1 MSWIAWAAR
10 HWNGTHFQQR
20 RPENLMSRSAI
31 SMFVVA
37 AIGFC
42 VGDAP
47 CVMAG
52 EVDPQVTVFLNRYC
66 IDCHGSTKP
75 KGDFR
80 VDALKIAKNEAD
92 AENWQLVLVN
102 LQLGEMPP
110 KDARQPKPAEVEQV
124 TTWIQNE
131 LSRAA
136 AELKGTV
143 GEVVLRRLNR
153 VEYENT
159 IADLFD
165 VHGDFAVGFPED
177 LREHGFD
184 NNGAA
189 LMLSAA
195 QMQEYM
201 KAADFILARAIAPAK
216 RPETVSKTLTLH
228 DGNRRAIE
236 LTRKGLADRLANFDR
251 LTPQEKANTRKMEE
265 AAKADPESHGYRFP
279 VLDNGELRPPK
290 PTDGPH
296 LDAVMT
302 VQNYFS
308 GEPQLGLP
316 AGRGWY
322 RVKAV
327 AYALKNGGKP
337 ARLKFTV
344 HEGYSG
350 KLPKAESVFA
360 FTDEQPREVEARYYL
375 EPGDRV
381 VFTIMDGAPH
391 SQGRTMIDQPGPF
404 IAIRS
409 FSIEG
414 PMYESWPPKGHRT
427 LFGDIDPAQPTP
439 EKAAAIAAHLAPKL
453 FRRPVDAA
461 AVAKYRSLF
470 EKFTKTMKPDDAL
483 RGMLVAM
490 LVSPRFL
497 YHEEPPNGPDAY
509 AIAARMSYFLWRS
522 TPDDELLKAA
532 GRGLGFQPDK
542 TRGLG
547 FQPDKPQGN
556 ADRQDAYPTLLDAN
570 KRRAQAERML
580 ADPRSQRFVKDFTG
594 QWLRVR
600 EVGVMKANADLYPE
614 YDAELEAAMR
624 AETEQFIAEMFRRD
638 LPLANLIDS
647 DWAMLNQRLAKHY
660 GIEGVVGPDFR
671 RVSLDKSK
679 TVRGGLLTHA
689 SIHAVTSNGSTTS
702 PVIRGAWMLE
712 KFLGTPAPP
721 PPPDVPAIEPD
732 IRGATTIQEQLA
744 KHRDIASC
752 NSCHRK
758 IDPLG
763 FALENFDVIGGW
775 RENYRALVEPRP
787 GARAKLSDGP
797 RVNSA
802 DEWEGVGQFNSFEEF
817 RELVK
822 TREDLV
828 TQNLTHQL
836 ATFGLGR
843 TPGFA
848 DRQPLKAI
856 ATNIQEKK
864 SGMKS
869 LVLDLISSP
878 VFASP

>member
-1 MSWIAWAAR
+1 MSRIAWAAR

-20 RPENLMSRSAI
+20 RLEKLMIRSAI
-31 SMFVVA
+31 TMFVVA

-42 VGDAP
+42 VGDAQ

-52 EVDPQVTVFLNRYC
+52 EVDPQVTAFLNRYC
-66 IDCHGSTKP
+66 VDCHGPTKP

-80 VDALKIAKNEAD
+80 VDALKIAMNAAD
-92 AENWQLVLVN
+92 AENWQLVLDN

-110 KDARQPKPAEVEQV
+110 RDAKQPTPAEVEKV
-124 TTWIQNE
+124 TGWIQSE
-131 LSRAA
+131 ISRAA
-136 AELKGTV
+136 SVLKGTG

-153 VEYENT
+153 VEYANT

-165 VHGDFAVGFPED
+165 VHGDFTAGFPED

-184 NNGAA
+184 NNGSA
-189 LMLSAA
+189 LMHSAA

-201 KAADFILARAIAPAK
+201 KAAEFVLARAIAPAK
-216 RPETVSKTLTLH
+216 RPETVSKTMTLH
-228 DGNRRAIE
+228 EGNRKGIE
-236 LTRKGLADRLANFDR
+236 IARKGLEDRLANFDK
-251 LTPQEKANTRKMEE
+251 LGPVEQKHTLQIQA
-265 AAKADPESHGYRFP
+265 AAKDDPAYGYRFP
-279 VLDNGELRPPK
+279 VRENGELRPPK

-327 AYALKNGGKP
+327 AYTLKNDGKP

-350 KLPKAESVFA
+350 KLPKAESVFT

-414 PMYESWPPKGHRT
+414 SVFESWPPTGHRT
-427 LFGDIDPAQPTP
+427 LFGEIDPSQLTP
-439 EKAAAIAAHLAPKL
+439 EKAEAIAAHLAPKL

-461 AVAKYRSLF
+461 AVAKYRALF
-470 EKFTKTMKPDDAL
+470 EKFTKSMTPDEAL
-483 RGMLVAM
+483 RGMLTAM

-497 YHEEPPNGPDAY
+497 YHEEPPSGPDAF
-509 AIAARMSYFLWRS
+509 AIASRMSYFLWRS

-532 GRGLGFQPDK
+532 
-542 TRGLG
+542 
-547 FQPDKPQGN
+547 
-556 ADRQDAYPTLLDAN
+556 ADGSLLDGT
-570 KRRAQAERML
+570 KRRTQAERML
-580 ADPRSQRFVKDFTG
+580 ADPRSARFVKDFTG

-600 EVGVMKANADLYPE
+600 EVGMMKANAELYPE
-614 YDAELEAAMR
+614 YDDELEAAMR
-624 AETEQFIAEMFRRD
+624 GETEHFIAEMFQRD

-647 DWAMLNQRLAKHY
+647 DWTMLNERLAKHY
-660 GIEGVVGPDFR
+660 AIDGVVGPDFR

-702 PVIRGAWMLE
+702 PVIRGTWMLE

-732 IRGATTIQEQLA
+732 IRGATTIKQQLA

-752 NSCHRK
+752 ASCHRK
-758 IDPLG
+758 IDPPG

-775 RENYRALVEPRP
+775 RDHYRALVEPMP

-797 RVNSA
+797 PVDSA
-802 DEWEGVGQFNSFEEF
+802 DEWAGVGQFSNFQEF

-822 TREDLV
+822 KREDLV

-836 ATFGLGR
+836 ATFALGR
-843 TPGFA
+843 APGFT
-848 DRQPLKAI
+848 DRQPLNDI
-856 ATNIQEKK
+856 ATHVREKQ

-869 LVLDLISSP
+869 LVLDIVSSL
-878 VFASP
+878 VFTNP

>member
-1 MSWIAWAAR
+1 MRLFSPIFFIVSFLLSVSSAEAA
-10 HWNGTHFQQR
+10 
-20 RPENLMSRSAI
+20 
-31 SMFVVA
+31 
-37 AIGFC
+37 
-42 VGDAP
+42 
-47 CVMAG
+47 
-52 EVDPQVTVFLNRYC
+52 DPAVPPRVTAFLQTYC
-66 IDCHGSTKP
+66 INCHGATKP
-75 KGDFR
+75 KGDLR
-80 VDALKIAKNEAD
+80 VDALKIAANAAD
-92 AENWQLVLVN
+92 VENWQLVLDN

-110 KDARQPKPAEVEQV
+110 KDAKQPQQAEVEQV
-124 TTWIQNE
+124 TSWIQNE

-136 AELKGTV
+136 AELKGTG

-165 VHGDFAVGFPED
+165 VHGNFAAGFPDD

-184 NNGAA
+184 NNGGA
-189 LMLSAA
+189 LMLSSA

-201 KAADFILARAIAPAK
+201 KAADFILARAVATSQ
-216 RPETVSKTLTLH
+216 RPPTVTRTFTLH

-236 LTRKGLADRLANFDR
+236 GARKNLADRLAKFDS

-265 AAKADPESHGYRFP
+265 AVKANPDSHGYRFP
-279 VLDNGELRPPK
+279 VLEDGELRLPK

-308 GEPQLGLP
+308 GEPTLAYPGRS
-316 AGRGWY
+316 AGWCK
-322 RVKAV
+322 VKAV
-327 AYALKNGGKP
+327 AYAQKNAGKP
-337 ARLKFTV
+337 VRLKFTA
-344 HEGYSG
+344 EKPFLGL
-350 KLPKAESVFA
+350 LPKAETVFT
-360 FTDEQPREVEARYYL
+360 FTDDQPREVEATYYL

-381 VFTIMDGAPH
+381 LFRMIDGAPH

-414 PMYESWPPKGHRT
+414 PIFESWPPRGHRT

-439 EKAAAIAAHLAPKL
+439 QKAAAIAAHLGPKL
-453 FRRPVDAA
+453 FRRPVDDKT
-461 AVAKYRSLF
+461 VAKYRVLF
-470 EKFTKTMKPDDAL
+470 EKLTQTMTPDESL
-483 RGMLVAM
+483 RGMLATM

-497 YHEEPPNGPDAY
+497 YHEEPPSGPDAF
-509 AIAARMSYFLWRS
+509 AIASRMSYFLWRS
-522 TPDDELLKAA
+522 TPDEELLSAA
-532 GRGLGFQPDK
+532 
-542 TRGLG
+542 
-547 FQPDKPQGN
+547 
-556 ADRQDAYPTLLDAN
+556 ADDSLLDPA
-570 KRRAQAERML
+570 KRRVQAERML
-580 ADPRSQRFVKDFTG
+580 ADPRSGRFLKDFTG

-600 EVGVMKANADLYPE
+600 EVGMMKANADLYPE
-614 YDAELEAAMR
+614 YDDELEAAMR
-624 AETEQFIAEMFRRD
+624 GETEYFIAEMFRRD
-638 LPLANLIDS
+638 LPIGNLIDS
-647 DWAMLNQRLAKHY
+647 DWTMLNERLARHY
-660 GIEGVVGPDFR
+660 KIEGVAGTDFR

-702 PVIRGAWMLE
+702 PVIRGAWVLE

-732 IRGATTIQEQLA
+732 IRGATTIKEQLA
-744 KHRDIASC
+744 KHRTIASC

-775 RENYRALVEPRP
+775 RDHYRALVEPRP

-797 RVNSA
+797 PVDSA
-802 DEWEGVGQFNSFEEF
+802 DEWAGVGQFDSFQEF

-822 TREDLV
+822 KREDLV
-828 TQNLTHQL
+828 ALNLTHQL
-836 ATFGLGR
+836 ATFALGR
-843 TPGFA
+843 VPGFA
-848 DRQPLKAI
+848 DRQPLKSI
-856 ATNIQEKK
+856 ATNVREKK

-869 LVLDLISSP
+869 LVLDIVSSS
-878 VFASP
+878 VFVSR

>member
-1 MSWIAWAAR
+1 MSRIAWAAR

-20 RPENLMSRSAI
+20 RLEKLMIRSAI
-31 SMFVVA
+31 TMFVVA

-42 VGDAP
+42 VGDAQ

-52 EVDPQVTVFLNRYC
+52 EVDPQVTAFLNRYC
-66 IDCHGSTKP
+66 VDCHGATKP
-75 KGDFR
+75 KADFQIGQ
-80 VDALKIAKNEAD
+80 LKVSANQAD
-92 AENWQLVLVN
+92 AENWQLVLDN
-102 LQLGEMPP
+102 LQLDEMPP
-110 KDARQPKPAEVEQV
+110 RDAKQPTPAEVEKV
-124 TTWIQNE
+124 TAWIQSE
-131 LSRAA
+131 ISRAA
-136 AELKGTV
+136 SVLKGTG

-153 VEYENT
+153 VEYANT

-165 VHGDFAVGFPED
+165 VHGDFTAGFPED

-184 NNGAA
+184 NNGGA

-201 KAADFILARAIAPAK
+201 KAAEFILARAIAPAK
-216 RPETVSKTLTLH
+216 RPETVSKAMTLH
-228 DGNRRAIE
+228 EGNRKGIE
-236 LTRKGLADRLANFDR
+236 LARKELEGRLANFDKLGAVEQKR
-251 LTPQEKANTRKMEE
+251 TLQIQA
-265 AAKADPESHGYRFP
+265 AAKDDPAYGYRFP
-279 VLDNGELRPPK
+279 VRENGLLRPPK
-290 PTDGPH
+290 PDDGPH

-302 VQNYFS
+302 VQQYFS
-308 GEPQLGLP
+308 GEPQFGLP

-327 AYALKNGGKP
+327 AYALKNDGKP
-337 ARLKFTV
+337 TRLKFTV
-344 HEGYSG
+344 EEGYSG
-350 KLPKAESVFA
+350 KLPKAVSVFA

-404 IAIRS
+404 IAIRT

-414 PMYESWPPKGHRT
+414 PVFESWPPKGHRT
-427 LFGDIDPAQPTP
+427 LFGEIDPSQLTP
-439 EKAAAIAAHLAPKL
+439 EKAEAIAAHLAPKL

-461 AVAKYRSLF
+461 AVAKYRALF
-470 EKFTKTMKPDDAL
+470 EKFTKSMTPDEAL
-483 RGMLVAM
+483 RGMLTAM

-509 AIAARMSYFLWRS
+509 AIASRMSYFLWRS
-522 TPDDELLKAA
+522 TPDDELLTAA
-532 GRGLGFQPDK
+532 
-542 TRGLG
+542 
-547 FQPDKPQGN
+547 
-556 ADRQDAYPTLLDAN
+556 ADSSLLDGT
-570 KRRAQAERML
+570 KRRTQAERML
-580 ADPRSQRFVKDFTG
+580 ADPRSARFVKDFTG

-600 EVGVMKANADLYPE
+600 EVGMMKANAELYPE
-614 YDAELEAAMR
+614 YDDELEAAMR
-624 AETEQFIAEMFRRD
+624 GETEHFIAEMFRRD

-647 DWAMLNQRLAKHY
+647 DWTMLNERLAKHY
-660 GIEGVVGPDFR
+660 AIDGVVGPDFR

-702 PVIRGAWMLE
+702 PVIRGTWMLE

-732 IRGATTIQEQLA
+732 IRGATTIKQQLA

-752 NSCHRK
+752 ASCHRK
-758 IDPLG
+758 IDPPG

-775 RENYRALVEPRP
+775 RVHYRALVEPMP
-787 GARAKLSDGP
+787 GARAKLSDGSP
-797 RVNSA
+797 VDSA
-802 DEWEGVGQFNSFEEF
+802 DEWAGVGQFSNFQEF

-822 TREDLV
+822 KREDLV

-836 ATFGLGR
+836 FTFALGR
-843 TPGFA
+843 APGFA
-848 DRQPLKAI
+848 DRQPLKDI
-856 ATNIQEKK
+856 ATHVREKQ

-869 LVLDLISSP
+869 LVLDIVSSP
-878 VFASP
+878 VFTNP

>member
-1 MSWIAWAAR
+1 MI
-10 HWNGTHFQQR
+10 
-20 RPENLMSRSAI
+20 RSAI

-37 AIGFC
+37 AIGFW
-42 VGDAP
+42 VGDAQ

-52 EVDPQVTVFLNRYC
+52 EVDPQVTAFLNRYC
-66 IDCHGSTKP
+66 VECHGATKP
-75 KGDFR
+75 KGDFPIGQ
-80 VDALKIAKNEAD
+80 LKVSANRAD
-92 AENWQLVLVN
+92 AENWQLVLDN
-102 LQLGEMPP
+102 LLLGEMPP
-110 KDARQPKPAEVEQV
+110 RDAKQPQPAEVEQV
-124 TTWIQNE
+124 TGWIQTE

-136 AELKGTV
+136 EELKGT
-143 GEVVLRRLNR
+143 GDEVVLRRLNR

-159 IADLFD
+159 VADLFD
-165 VHGDFAVGFPED
+165 VHGNFAAGFPDD

-189 LMLSAA
+189 LMLSAS

-201 KAADFILARAIAPAK
+201 KAADFILTRAIAPSQ
-216 RPETVSKTLTLH
+216 RPQTVNRTFTLH

-236 LTRKGLADRLANFDR
+236 GARKNLADRLAKFDS
-251 LTPQEKANTRKMEE
+251 LTPQEKANTLKMEE
-265 AAKADPESHGYRFP
+265 AARANPDSHGYRFP

-308 GEPQLGLP
+308 GEPQVGLP

-327 AYALKNGGKP
+327 AYAMKNDGKT

-360 FTDEQPREVEARYYL
+360 FSDDQPREVEAHYYM

-381 VFTIMDGAPH
+381 VFTIIDGAPH

-409 FSIEG
+409 FNIEG
-414 PMYESWPPKGHRT
+414 PVYESWPPRGHRT
-427 LFGDIDPAQPTP
+427 LFGDIDPTQPTP
-439 EKAAAIAAHLAPKL
+439 ESAAAIAAHLAPKL
-453 FRRPVDAA
+453 FRRPVDDH
-461 AVAKYRSLF
+461 AVAKYQALY
-470 EKFTKTMKPDDAL
+470 EKFAKTMKPDEAL
-483 RGMLVAM
+483 RGMLTAM
-490 LVSPRFL
+490 LVSSRFL

-509 AIAARMSYFLWRS
+509 AIASRMSYFLWRS
-522 TPDDELLKAA
+522 TPDDELLRAA
-532 GRGLGFQPDK
+532 
-542 TRGLG
+542 
-547 FQPDKPQGN
+547 
-556 ADRQDAYPTLLDAN
+556 ADGSLLDPA
-570 KRRAQAERML
+570 KRRIQAARML
-580 ADPRSQRFVKDFTG
+580 ADPRSGRFLKDFTG

-600 EVGVMKANADLYPE
+600 EVGVMKPSADLYPE
-614 YDAELEAAMR
+614 YDLELEAAMR
-624 AETEQFIAEMFRRD
+624 GETEHFIEEMFRRD
-638 LPLANLIDS
+638 LPLSNLIDS
-647 DWAMLNQRLAKHY
+647 DWTMLNERLARHY
-660 GIEGVVGPDFR
+660 KIEGVAGPDFR

-689 SIHAVTSNGSTTS
+689 SVHTITSNGTVTS
-702 PVIRGAWMLE
+702 PVARGTWMLE

-732 IRGATTIQEQLA
+732 IRGATTIKEQLA
-744 KHRDIASC
+744 KHRTIASC

-763 FALENFDVIGGW
+763 FALESFDVVGGW
-775 RENYRALVEPRP
+775 RENYRALVEWKP

-797 RVNSA
+797 PVDSA
-802 DEWEGVGQFNSFEEF
+802 DEWEGVGRFASFQEF

-822 TREDLV
+822 KREDLV
-828 TQNLTHQL
+828 VQNLTHHL
-836 ATFGLGR
+836 ATFALGR

-848 DRQPLKAI
+848 DRQPLRTI
-856 ATNIQEKK
+856 ATNIREKK
-864 SGMKS
+864 NGMKS
-869 LVLDLISSP
+869 LVLDIVSSQ
-878 VFASP
+878 VFTNP

>member
-1 MSWIAWAAR
+1 MI
-10 HWNGTHFQQR
+10 
-20 RPENLMSRSAI
+20 RSAI

-42 VGDAP
+42 VGDAQ

-52 EVDPQVTVFLNRYC
+52 EVDPQVTAFLNRYC
-66 IDCHGSTKP
+66 VECHGATKP
-75 KGDFR
+75 KGDFPIGQ
-80 VDALKIAKNEAD
+80 LKVSANRAD
-92 AENWQLVLVN
+92 AENWQLVLDN
-102 LQLGEMPP
+102 LLLGEMPP
-110 KDARQPKPAEVEQV
+110 RDAKQPQPAEVEQV
-124 TTWIQNE
+124 TGWIQTE

-136 AELKGTV
+136 EELKGT
-143 GEVVLRRLNR
+143 GDEVVLRRLNR

-159 IADLFD
+159 VADLFD
-165 VHGDFAVGFPED
+165 VHGNFAAGFPDD

-201 KAADFILARAIAPAK
+201 KAADFILTRAIAPSQ
-216 RPETVSKTLTLH
+216 RPQTVNRTFTLH

-236 LTRKGLADRLANFDR
+236 GARKNLADRLAKFDS
-251 LTPQEKANTRKMEE
+251 LTPQEKANTLKMEE
-265 AAKADPESHGYRFP
+265 AARANPDSHGYRFP
-279 VLDNGELRPPK
+279 VLDNGELRPPR

-308 GEPQLGLP
+308 GEPQVGLP

-322 RVKAV
+322 RVKV
-327 AYALKNGGKP
+327 MAYAMKNDGKT

-360 FTDEQPREVEARYYL
+360 FSDDQPREVEALYYM

-381 VFTIMDGAPH
+381 VFTIIDGAPH

-409 FSIEG
+409 FNIEG
-414 PMYESWPPKGHRT
+414 PVYESWPPRGHRT
-427 LFGDIDPAQPTP
+427 LFGDIDPTQPTP
-439 EKAAAIAAHLAPKL
+439 ESAATIAAHLGPKL
-453 FRRPVDAA
+453 FRRPVDDH
-461 AVAKYRSLF
+461 AVAKYQALY
-470 EKFTKTMKPDDAL
+470 EKFAKTMKPDEAL
-483 RGMLVAM
+483 RGMLTAM
-490 LVSPRFL
+490 LVSSRFL

-509 AIAARMSYFLWRS
+509 AIASRMSYFLWRS
-522 TPDDELLKAA
+522 TPDDELLRAA
-532 GRGLGFQPDK
+532 
-542 TRGLG
+542 
-547 FQPDKPQGN
+547 
-556 ADRQDAYPTLLDAN
+556 ADGSLLDPA
-570 KRRAQAERML
+570 KRRIQAARML
-580 ADPRSQRFVKDFTG
+580 ADPRSGRFLKDFTG

-600 EVGVMKANADLYPE
+600 EVGVMKPSADLYPE
-614 YDAELEAAMR
+614 YDLELEAAMR
-624 AETEQFIAEMFRRD
+624 GETEHFIEEMFRHD
-638 LPLANLIDS
+638 LPLSNLIDS
-647 DWAMLNQRLAKHY
+647 DWTMLNERLARHY
-660 GIEGVVGPDFR
+660 KIEGVAGPDFR

-689 SIHAVTSNGSTTS
+689 SVHTITSNGTVTS
-702 PVIRGAWMLE
+702 PVARGTWMLE

-732 IRGATTIQEQLA
+732 IRGATTIKEQLA
-744 KHRDIASC
+744 KHRTIASC

-763 FALENFDVIGGW
+763 FALESFDVVGGW
-775 RENYRALVEPRP
+775 RENYLALVERKP
-787 GARAKLSDGP
+787 GARAKLSNGP
-797 RVNSA
+797 PVDSA
-802 DEWEGVGQFNSFEEF
+802 DEWEGVGRFASFQEF

-822 TREDLV
+822 KREDLV
-828 TQNLTHQL
+828 VQNLTHHL
-836 ATFGLGR
+836 ATFALGR

-848 DRQPLKAI
+848 DRQPLKTI
-856 ATNIQEKK
+856 ATNVREKK
-864 SGMKS
+864 NGMKS
-869 LVLDLISSP
+869 LVLDIVSSP
-878 VFASP
+878 VFTNP

>member
-1 MSWIAWAAR
+1 MKSIALTFLLAVSVSAAP
-10 HWNGTHFQQR
+10 Q
-20 RPENLMSRSAI
+20 L
-31 SMFVVA
+31 
-37 AIGFC
+37 
-42 VGDAP
+42 
-47 CVMAG
+47 
-52 EVDPQVTVFLNRYC
+52 DPKLSTFLQTYC
-66 IDCHGSTKP
+66 IDCHGPKKQ

-80 VDALKIAKNEAD
+80 VDELKVSTTAAD
-92 AENWQLVLVN
+92 AENWQLVLDN
-102 LQLGEMPP
+102 LHLGEMPP
-110 KDARQPKPAEVEQV
+110 EDAKQPKQAEVEQV
-124 TTWIQNE
+124 TEWIQSE
-131 LSRAA
+131 LTRAA
-136 AELKGTV
+136 SVLKGTG

-153 VEYENT
+153 AEYQNT

-165 VHGDFAVGFPED
+165 VHGDFTAGFPD
-177 LREHGFD
+177 DTLDHGFD

-195 QMQEYM
+195 QVQEYM
-201 KAADFILARAIAPAK
+201 KAAEFVLTRAIAPAK

-236 LTRKGLADRLANFDR
+236 LSRKDLEDRLANFDK
-251 LTPQEKANTRKMEE
+251 LGPVEQKHTLQIQA
-265 AAKADPESHGYRFP
+265 AAKDDPAYGYRFP
-279 VLDNGELRPPK
+279 VRENGMLRPPK
-290 PTDGPH
+290 PDDGPQ

-302 VQNYFS
+302 VQKYFS

-316 AGRGWY
+316 GREAGWY

-327 AYALKNGGKP
+327 AYALKNDGKP

-344 HEGYSG
+344 NEGYSG

-409 FSIEG
+409 FNIEG
-414 PMYESWPPKGHRT
+414 PVYESWPPQGHRT
-427 LFGDIDPAQPTP
+427 LFGDIDPTQPTP
-439 EKAAAIAAHLAPKL
+439 EKAATIAAHLAPKL
-453 FRRPVDAA
+453 FRRPVDDA
-461 AVAKYRSLF
+461 AVAKYRALY
-470 EKFTKTMKPDDAL
+470 EKFAKTMKPDESL
-483 RGMLVAM
+483 RGMLTAM

-509 AIAARMSYFLWRS
+509 AIASRMSYFLWRS

-532 GRGLGFQPDK
+532 
-542 TRGLG
+542 
-547 FQPDKPQGN
+547 
-556 ADRQDAYPTLLDAN
+556 ADGSLLDATN
-570 KRRAQAERML
+570 RRTQAERML
-580 ADPRSQRFVKDFTG
+580 ADARSVRFVNDFTG

-624 AETEQFIAEMFRRD
+624 GETEHFISEMFRSD
-638 LPLANLIDS
+638 LPLSNLIDS
-647 DWAMLNQRLAKHY
+647 DWTMLNERLAKHY
-660 GIEGVVGPDFR
+660 RIDGVVGPDFR
-671 RVSLDKSK
+671 RVSLDKSQ

-702 PVIRGAWMLE
+702 PVIRGTWVLE

-732 IRGATTIQEQLA
+732 IRGATTIKEQLA
-744 KHRDIASC
+744 KHRDIANC
-752 NSCHRK
+752 ASCHRK
-758 IDPLG
+758 IDPPG

-775 RENYRALVEPRP
+775 RDHYRALVEPRP

-797 RVNSA
+797 PVDST
-802 DEWEGVGQFNSFEEF
+802 DEWEGVGRFASFQEF

-822 TREDLV
+822 KREDLV
-828 TQNLTHQL
+828 VQNLTHQL
-836 ATFGLGR
+836 ATFALGR
-843 TPGFA
+843 VPGFA
-848 DRQPLKAI
+848 DRQPLKDI
-856 ATNIQEKK
+856 ATNVREKK

-869 LVLDLISSP
+869 LVLDIVSSP
-878 VFASP
+878 VFTNP

>member
-1 MSWIAWAAR
+1 VPP
-10 HWNGTHFQQR
+10 HVTTFFQ
-20 RPENLMSRSAI
+20 
-31 SMFVVA
+31 
-37 AIGFC
+37 
-42 VGDAP
+42 
-47 CVMAG
+47 
-52 EVDPQVTVFLNRYC
+52 TYC
-66 IDCHGSTKP
+66 IHCHGTTKP
-75 KGDFR
+75 KGDFQTGL
-80 VDALKIAKNEAD
+80 LKVSANAAD
-92 AENWQLVLVN
+92 AENWQLVLDN

-110 KDARQPKPAEVEQV
+110 KDARQPQPAEVEQV
-124 TTWIQNE
+124 TSWIQNE

-136 AELKGTV
+136 AELKGTG

-165 VHGDFAVGFPED
+165 VHGNFAAGFPDD

-184 NNGAA
+184 NNGGA
-189 LMLSAA
+189 LMLSSA

-201 KAADFILARAIAPAK
+201 KAADFILARAIAP
-216 RPETVSKTLTLH
+216 PQQPQTVSKTFTLH

-236 LTRKGLADRLANFDR
+236 LTQNNLANRLETFDR

-265 AAKADPESHGYRFP
+265 AVKANPDSYGYRFP
-279 VLDNGELRPPK
+279 VLENGELRPPK
-290 PTDGPH
+290 TSDGPH

-327 AYALKNGGKP
+327 AYALKNDGKP

-350 KLPKAESVFA
+350 KLPKAESVFT
-360 FTDEQPREVEARYYL
+360 FTDDQPREVEARYYL

-409 FSIEG
+409 FNIEG
-414 PMYESWPPKGHRT
+414 PVYESWPPQGHRT
-427 LFGDIDPAQPTP
+427 LLGDIDPTQPTP
-439 EKAAAIAAHLAPKL
+439 EKAAAIATHLAPQL
-453 FRRPVDAA
+453 FRRPVDDAS
-461 AVAKYRSLF
+461 VAKYRALY
-470 EKFTKTMKPDDAL
+470 EKFAKTMKPDEAL
-483 RGMLVAM
+483 RSMLTAM

-497 YHEEPPNGPDAY
+497 YHEEPPSGPDAF
-509 AIAARMSYFLWRS
+509 AIASRMSYFLWRS

-532 GRGLGFQPDK
+532 
-542 TRGLG
+542 
-547 FQPDKPQGN
+547 
-556 ADRQDAYPTLLDAN
+556 ADGSLLDAT
-570 KRRAQAERML
+570 KRRTQAERML
-580 ADPRSQRFVKDFTG
+580 ADARSARFVNDFTG

-624 AETEQFIAEMFRRD
+624 GETEHFISEMFRSD

-647 DWAMLNQRLAKHY
+647 DWTMLNERLAKHY
-660 GIEGVVGPDFR
+660 RIDGVVGPDFR

-702 PVIRGAWMLE
+702 PVIRGTWVLE

-732 IRGATTIQEQLA
+732 IRGATTIKEQLA
-744 KHRDIASC
+744 KHRTITSC

-775 RENYRALVEPRP
+775 RDNYRALIEPRP

-797 RVNSA
+797 SVDSA
-802 DEWEGVGQFNSFEEF
+802 DEWEGVGRFASFQEF
-817 RELVK
+817 RDLVK
-822 TREDLV
+822 KREDLV
-828 TQNLTHQL
+828 VQNLTHQL
-836 ATFGLGR
+836 ATFALGR
-843 TPGFA
+843 TPDFA
-848 DRQPLKAI
+848 DRQPLKTI
-856 ATNIQEKK
+856 ATNVREKK

-869 LVLDLISSP
+869 LVLDLVSSP
-878 VFASP
+878 MFTNP

>member
-1 MSWIAWAAR
+1 MSRILWAAQ
-10 HWNGTHFQQR
+10 HWNGTHFQHCR
-20 RPENLMSRSAI
+20 LEELLSRSAI

-42 VGDAP
+42 VGDAQ
-47 CVMAG
+47 CGFADD
-52 EVDPQVTVFLNRYC
+52 VDPQVTAFLKRYC
-66 IDCHGSTKP
+66 VECHGATKP
-75 KGDFR
+75 KADFQIGQ
-80 VDALKIAKNEAD
+80 LKVSANQAD
-92 AENWQLVLVN
+92 AENWQLVLDN

-110 KDARQPKPAEVEQV
+110 KDAKQPTPAEVEKV
-124 TTWIQNE
+124 TAWIQSE
-131 LSRAA
+131 ISRAA
-136 AELKGTV
+136 SVLKGTG

-153 VEYENT
+153 VEYANT

-165 VHGDFAVGFPED
+165 VHGDFTAGFPED

-189 LMLSAA
+189 LMLSSA

-201 KAADFILARAIAPAK
+201 KAADFILARAIAPAT
-216 RPETVSKTLTLH
+216 RPETKSKTFTLH
-228 DGNRRAIE
+228 DGNRKAIDAAAKNLAMR
-236 LTRKGLADRLANFDR
+236 LTKFDS
-251 LTPQEKANTRKMEE
+251 LTPQEKVNTRKMEE
-265 AAKADPESHGYRFP
+265 SVKANPDSYGYRFP
-279 VLDNGELRPPK
+279 VWENGTLRPSK

-308 GEPQLGLP
+308 GEPQFGLP

-327 AYALKNGGKP
+327 AYALKNDGKP

-344 HEGYSG
+344 EEGYSG
-350 KLPKAESVFA
+350 KVPKAVSVFA
-360 FTDEQPREVEARYYL
+360 FTDEQPREVEARYYM

-414 PMYESWPPKGHRT
+414 PVYESWPPKGHRT
-427 LFGDIDPAQPTP
+427 LFGDIDPTQPTP

-453 FRRPVDAA
+453 FRRPVDDAS
-461 AVAKYRSLF
+461 VAKYRALF
-470 EKFTKTMKPDDAL
+470 EKFAKTMKPEEAL
-483 RGMLVAM
+483 RGMLTAM

-509 AIAARMSYFLWRS
+509 AIASRMSYFLWRS

-532 GRGLGFQPDK
+532 
-542 TRGLG
+542 
-547 FQPDKPQGN
+547 
-556 ADRQDAYPTLLDAN
+556 ADGSLLDAT
-570 KRRAQAERML
+570 KRRTQAERML
-580 ADPRSQRFVKDFTG
+580 ADARSARFVNDFTG

-624 AETEQFIAEMFRRD
+624 GETEHFISEMFRRD

-702 PVIRGAWMLE
+702 PVIRGTWMLE
-712 KFLGTPAPP
+712 RFLGTPAPP

-732 IRGATTIQEQLA
+732 IRGASTIKHQLV
-744 KHRDIASC
+744 KHRTIVACASC
-752 NSCHRK
+752 HKK

-775 RENYRALVEPRP
+775 RDTYRTLVEPKP
-787 GARAKLSDGP
+787 GARPVLSKKGP
-797 RVNSA
+797 PVESA
-802 DEWEGVGQFNSFEEF
+802 DVWWGEGRFAGFEEF
-817 RELVK
+817 RALVK
-822 TREDLV
+822 KREDLV
-828 TQNLTHQL
+828 VQNLTHQL
-836 ATFGLGR
+836 ATFSLGR
-843 TPGFA
+843 APGFA

-856 ATNIQEKK
+856 AIKVHEKK

-869 LVLDLISSP
+869 LVLDLVASD
-878 VFASP
+878 VFANP